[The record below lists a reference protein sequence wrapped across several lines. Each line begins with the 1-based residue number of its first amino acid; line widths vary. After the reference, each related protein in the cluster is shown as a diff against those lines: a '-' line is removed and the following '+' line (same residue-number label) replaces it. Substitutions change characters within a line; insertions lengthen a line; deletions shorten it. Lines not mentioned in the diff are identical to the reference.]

1 MTDGAKCTLLLNIRS
16 PCKAETPMPNA
27 LPSLPSFS
35 LADMSGTDFAFP
47 QADRTVICFVKEDC
61 PTCNLVMP
69 LLQALHDGGEVTV
82 LAPGQTADGNRT
94 LVERHGLTLPL
105 LDDSILKVSF
115 AYDVETVPLVL
126 LADKDGA
133 EQDRLVG
140 FDRDEW
146 QAFFERHA
154 PNTTVD
160 WQALPKWRPG
170 CGSLTQ
176 DPIIAERLRAAS
188 ENSPLRAR
196 KIDIAPADDVHEFLF
211 DQGFTDG
218 LPVVPPTPE
227 RVLRMLSGT
236 NRDSQEVIAEIAPN
250 YAPATVE
257 KIAINAVLAGCK
269 PEFLPVIIAAIE
281 AIANKQFN
289 IHGVNATTM
298 GASPVLV
305 VNGPIRNRI
314 GMNMGLGA
322 LGQGNRANAAIGR
335 AVRLAVRN
343 IGGAK
348 PGGTERS
355 TLGNPMKFTMCFP
368 EWEERSP
375 WQPLHVERG
384 FDAEDSV
391 VTAFA
396 MTSGPALCVDQTSR
410 SARQLAGSVALSLEA
425 AHHVRAHNA
434 SDALLVVSPEHV
446 DTFNRDGYT
455 KNDIREHV
463 QRVTARPLSEL
474 VSDDDVGGTMPRDRF
489 DAMPAERQERRV
501 PKFATKENLHI
512 IVAGAEAGK
521 FSAIFHGWAGGEIGS
536 VPVSKK
542 IEDV

>member
-1 MTDGAKCTLLLNIRS
+1 MT
-16 PCKAETPMPNA
+16 A
-27 LPSLPSFS
+27 LPAFS
-35 LADMSGTDFAFP
+35 LADPSGTDHAFP
-47 QADRTVICFVKEDC
+47 TGSPTVVTFVKEDC

-69 LLQALHDGGEVTV
+69 LLDALQASGDVPV
-82 LAPGQTADGNRT
+82 LAAGQTAEGNRV
-94 LVERHGLTLPL
+94 LLDRHGPTFPL

-126 LADKDGA
+126 LADGEGGEVA
-133 EQDRLVG
+133 RLVG
-140 FDRDEW
+140 FDRSEW
-146 QAFFERHA
+146 QAFFASHA
-154 PNTTVD
+154 PNAAVD
-160 WQALPKWRPG
+160 WDAFPKWRPG

-176 DPIIAERLRAAS
+176 DPIIAERLRAES

-196 KIDIAPADDVHEFLF
+196 RIDIAPSDDVHEFMF

-236 NRDSQEVIAEIAPN
+236 GRSSQEVVAEIPPN

-257 KIAINAVLAGCK
+257 KIAVNAVLAGCRA
-269 PEFLPVIIAAIE
+269 EYLPVIIAAIE
-281 AIANKQFN
+281 AICTKQFN

-305 VNGPIRNRI
+305 VNGPIRERI
-314 GMNMGLGA
+314 GMNMRLGV
-322 LGQGNRANAAIGR
+322 LGQGTRANAAIGR

-375 WQPLHVERG
+375 WEAMHVERG

-396 MTSGPALCVDQTSR
+396 MSSGPALCVDQSSR
-410 SARQLAGSVALSLEA
+410 TARQLAGSFALSMEA
-425 AHHVRAHNA
+425 AQHVRAHGA
-434 SDALLVVSPEHV
+434 SDTLLVVSPEHV
-446 DTFNRDGYT
+446 DTLWRDRFS
-455 KNDIREHV
+455 KDDIREHI
-463 QRVTARPLSEL
+463 QRVTARPLADL
-474 VSDDDVGGTMPRDRF
+474 VSDDDIGGGIPRDRF
-489 DAMPAERQERRV
+489 DAMDEDRRNRRS
-501 PKFATKENLHI
+501 PKFASKDNIHI
-512 IVAGAEAGK
+512 VVAGAEAGK
-521 FSAIFHGWAGGEIGS
+521 FSGVFHGWAGGEIGS
-536 VPVSKK
+536 IPVSRK
-542 IEDV
+542 IEE

>member
-1 MTDGAKCTLLLNIRS
+1 MTNTL
-16 PCKAETPMPNA
+16 PP
-27 LPSLPSFS
+27 FS
-35 LADMSGTDFAFP
+35 LADTAGANFAFP
-47 QADRTVICFVKEDC
+47 AGPTRTATPTLLCFVKEDC

-69 LLQALHDGGEVTV
+69 LLQALHDSGDVTV
-82 LAPGQTADGNRT
+82 LAPGQTAEGN
-94 LVERHGLTLPL
+94 LVLAERHHLTLPL

-126 LADKDGA
+126 LADAEGA
-133 EQDRLVG
+133 EIDRLVG
-140 FDRDEW
+140 FDRAEW
-146 QAFFERHA
+146 QAFFAAHA
-154 PNTTVD
+154 PNATVD
-160 WQALPKWRPG
+160 WQALPSWRPG

-176 DPIIAERLRAAS
+176 DPVIAERLRAES

-196 KIDIAPADDVHEFLF
+196 KIEIAPADDVHEFLF

-227 RVLRMLSGT
+227 RVLRMLGGT
-236 NRDSQEVIAEIAPN
+236 SRDPQQVVAQIPPN

-257 KIAINAVLAGCK
+257 KIAINAVLAGCRA
-269 PEFLPVIIAAIE
+269 EYLPVVIAALE
-281 AIANKQFN
+281 AICTKEFN

-305 VNGPIRNRI
+305 VNGPIRERI
-314 GMNMGLGA
+314 GMNMRLGV
-322 LGQGNRANAAIGR
+322 LGQGTRANAAIGR

-375 WQPLHVERG
+375 WTPLHVERG
-384 FDAEDSV
+384 FDAADSV

-396 MTSGPALCVDQTSR
+396 MTSGPALCVDQSSR
-410 SARQLAGSVALSLEA
+410 SARQLAGSFALSLEA

-446 DTFNRDGYT
+446 DTLWRDQFT
-455 KNDIREHV
+455 KNDIRDHV
-463 QRVTARPLSEL
+463 QRVTARPLADL
-474 VSDDDVGGTMPRDRF
+474 VSDDDIGGGVPRERLE
-489 DAMPAERQERRV
+489 AMPPERRQRLM
-501 PKFATKENLHI
+501 PKFAAKENLHI
-512 IVAGAEAGK
+512 VVAGAEAGK
-521 FSAIFHGWAGGEIGS
+521 FSGIFHGWAGGEIGS
-536 VPVSKK
+536 IPVSRK
-542 IEDV
+542 IDS

>member
-1 MTDGAKCTLLLNIRS
+1 MS
-16 PCKAETPMPNA
+16 NA
-27 LPSLPSFS
+27 LPPFS
-35 LADMSGTDFAFP
+35 LADMSGNDFAFP
-47 QADRTVICFVKEDC
+47 RAARTVLCFVKEDC

-69 LLQALHDGGEVTV
+69 LLQALHDSGDVAV
-82 LAPGQTADGNRT
+82 LAPGQTIDGNRT
-94 LVERHGLTLPL
+94 LLERHRLTLPL

-115 AYDVETVPLVL
+115 AYDVETVPFVL
-126 LADKDGA
+126 LADGDGV
-133 EQDRLVG
+133 EQDRLIG
-140 FDRDEW
+140 FDRAEW

-154 PNTTVD
+154 PNADVD
-160 WQALPKWRPG
+160 WPALPTWRPG

-176 DPIIAERLRAAS
+176 DPVIAERLRAES

-196 KIDIAPADDVHEFLF
+196 KIEIAPADDVHEFLF

-227 RVLRMLSGT
+227 RVLRMLGGT
-236 NRDSQEVIAEIAPN
+236 QRDPQEVVAEIAPN

-269 PEFLPVIIAAIE
+269 AEYLPVVITAIE

-305 VNGPIRNRI
+305 VNGPIRERI
-314 GMNMGLGA
+314 GMNMGLGV
-322 LGQGNRANAAIGR
+322 LGQGTRANAAIGR

-355 TLGNPMKFTMCFP
+355 TLGNPMKFTMCFA

-384 FDAEDSV
+384 FKAEDSV

-396 MTSGPALCVDQTSR
+396 MSSGPALCVDQTSR
-410 SARQLAGSVALSLEA
+410 TARQLAGSFALSLEA
-425 AHHVRAHNA
+425 AQHVRAHNA
-434 SDALLVVSPEHV
+434 SDALLVVSPEHI
-446 DTFNRDGYT
+446 DTLTRDGFS
-455 KNDIREHV
+455 KEDIRDHV
-463 QRVTARPLSEL
+463 QKVTARPLSEL
-474 VSDDDVGGTMPRDRF
+474 VSDDDVGGGLPRERF
-489 DAMPAERQERRV
+489 EAMPPERQQRRL
-501 PKFATKENLHI
+501 PKFAAKENLHI
-512 IVAGAEAGK
+512 VVAGSEAGK
-521 FSAIFHGWAGGEIGS
+521 FSGVFHGWAGGEIGS
-536 VPVSKK
+536 VPVSRK
-542 IEDV
+542 IEDG